1 MIAVACIVSAVVFAG
16 MFWIAGAA
24 FSTVVSLVVG
34 RVPTVRFFV
43 RDHLIDSMT
52 CRQVARYLESDLL
65 D

>member
-1 MIAVACIVSAVVFAG
+1 